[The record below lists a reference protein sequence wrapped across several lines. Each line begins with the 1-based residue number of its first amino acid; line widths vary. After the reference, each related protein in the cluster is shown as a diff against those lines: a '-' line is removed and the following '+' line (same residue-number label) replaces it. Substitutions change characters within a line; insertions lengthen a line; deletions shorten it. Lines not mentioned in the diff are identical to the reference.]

1 MVAPLVYI
9 GAAIAGKL
17 VYDLNTGSNTDEQT
31 ANAPSEKMQ
40 MHKFWYNRKES
51 IWKKD

>member
-31 ANAPSEKMQ
+31 AKKRRRAIRKNADAQVLVP
-40 MHKFWYNRKES
+40 
-51 IWKKD
+51 